1 MNIIKKI
8 RKENKLSQSEFANIL
23 NVHQTAVSQWENGR
37 TKPDVSVAKIISQKF
52 NISLDVILENE
63 RTKSNTNAFKIPVLG
78 YVAGGIPIEAI
89 EDILDYEEL
98 DATQYDMNYEYFG
111 LKIKGDSMS
120 PRIQSGDVVIVRKQP
135 DIESGDVAIVCVN
148 GDNATCKQVQKHS
161 DGISLISYNAAYD
174 IKFYSNKEIEELP
187 VTILGKVVEL
197 RGKF

>member
-187 VTILGKVVEL
+187 VTILGRVVEL